1 MSHWQ
6 HCGQDC
12 QTYHLN
18 IVTVNLSIHKILLLD
33 FCSPATVCKVPGR
46 CQFYQPYENDYKDDC
61 DDVLSYDDDVADND
75 DDDVCCLVFKPQHCS
90 EQALV
95 QLRALCCSF
104 LPAIFCHF
112 FLLLR
117 LDKSSIVKK
126 KTSLWRSCARCS
138 RSIKSLMRHM
148 Y

>member
-33 FCSPATVCKVPGR
+33 FCSPATACKVPGR

-75 DDDVCCLVFKPQHCS
+75 DDDDCCLVFKTP
-90 EQALV
+90 ALQWTSIGPAPRPLLFFPACNFLSLFSSSASRQIFNCQKENLLMEV
-95 QLRALCCSF
+95 LRTMQQVNQK
-104 LPAIFCHF
+104 PDEIH
-112 FLLLR
+112 
-117 LDKSSIVKK
+117 V
-126 KTSLWRSCARCS
+126 
-138 RSIKSLMRHM
+138 
-148 Y
+148 